1 MRHRVGVDVWQRKV
15 RRNEGRP
22 RHAPIAVASGADR
35 SRPFAR
41 RHVRGERVRERIR
54 CERIGRAV
62 TGVGDGVGRIL
73 DETGT
78 RRFVYNL
85 TTNNLGEMV
94 HYDALKAELLR
105 WANR

>member
-1 MRHRVGVDVWQRKV
+1 MQREFNAMSGLRRPISIVVVAAIGSEASPTGLTGMETLPLVLDSTMVNVQTNWMAAIRDVD
-15 RRNEGRP
+15 
-22 RHAPIAVASGADR
+22 
-35 SRPFAR
+35 
-41 RHVRGERVRERIR
+41 
-54 CERIGRAV
+54 
-62 TGVGDGVGRIL
+62 IL